1 MKDDKVKVTYDIP
14 TFTIVP
20 HWVADLLKPTELAT
34 YVVLGKYADNVTKEC
49 WPSLNTI
56 AKDLGRS
63 KPSAITS
70 ISGSSKVFSMG
81 LITYSNQA
89 KIKLLNIPKQIIK
102 KYGAVSV
109 QCCVAMVNNLSKIS
123 KSKVCISITGIA
135 GPKGGSKQKPVGLV
149 FIGIRV
155 KKKVFVYKC
164 NFKNKGR
171 AYIQR
176 QTVKKSLNLLF
187 RLIKQGN

>member
-1 MKDDKVKVTYDIP
+1 M
-14 TFTIVP
+14 
-20 HWVADLLKPTELAT
+20 
-34 YVVLGKYADNVTKEC
+34 
-49 WPSLNTI
+49 SLNKRIISLIKRKKMKLAVAESCTGGM
-56 AKDLGRS
+56 LS
-63 KPSAITS
+63 NTITS
-70 ISGSSKVFSMG
+70 VSGSSKVFTMG
-81 LITYSNQA
+81 LVTYSNQA
-89 KIKLLNIPKQIIK
+89 KTSILKVPQKIIK

-109 QCCVAMVNNLSKIS
+109 QCCLAMVNNLNKIS

-149 FIGIRV
+149 YIGIRV
-155 KKKVFVYKC
+155 GKKVIVNKC